1 MLSANC
7 VKKCGVFPI
16 LFILEK
22 NFVSLIPFSSAYT
35 LVRHFLYNL
44 FEVKNLLIKDAI
56 VLRLQNIC
64 QERNIRYNELATMS
78 GVTPS
83 TVYSLMDE
91 RRRDLS
97 VITLKKLCDGLDITV
112 TEFFDDD
119 IFKTLE
125 QEIK

>member
-1 MLSANC
+1 MRS
-7 VKKCGVFPI
+7 
-16 LFILEK
+16 
-22 NFVSLIPFSSAYT
+22 FS
-35 LVRHFLYNL
+35 YNL

-64 QERNIRYNELATMS
+64 RERNIRYNELATVS

-83 TVYSLMDE
+83 TVYSLMDKN
-91 RRRDLS
+91 RRDLS
-97 VITLKKLCDGLDITV
+97 VITLKKLCDGLNITI